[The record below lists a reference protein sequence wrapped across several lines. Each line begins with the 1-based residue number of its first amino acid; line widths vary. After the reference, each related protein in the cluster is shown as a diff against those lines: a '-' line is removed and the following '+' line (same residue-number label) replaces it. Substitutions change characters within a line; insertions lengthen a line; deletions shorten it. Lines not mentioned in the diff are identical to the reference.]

1 MKQPSSDIWYSFLIF
16 IENLQNYT
24 KTTENS
30 MMQTSKQSC
39 P

>member
-1 MKQPSSDIWYSFLIF
+1 MKQASADIWYNFLIF

-24 KTTENS
+24 KTTENP
-30 MMQTSKQSC
+30 MVQTSKQSC